1 MEVYTVAKYGDLGI
15 AAARKSGLSGQ
26 DPREAWDAL
35 ADEAFGKG
43 RAKCCPR
50 SAFLGLCGAGLVKGI
65 PPGKYARSTLNGDRA
80 IKAVEILARNPE
92 LTYSQAELWRL
103 VAGRKGIGH
112 DQQMTVVLALWGEG
126 LIAVPGCVV
135 DSTATN

>member
-1 MEVYTVAKYGDLGI
+1 M
-15 AAARKSGLSGQ
+15 
-26 DPREAWDAL
+26 
-35 ADEAFGKG
+35 
-43 RAKCCPR
+43 
-50 SAFLGLCGAGLVKGI
+50 VKGI